1 MNLALLIETAQAM
14 LANGKGLLAMGES
27 TDTCNRRFDSANI
40 VQTVEM
46 RRAYQCLR
54 RVVPAAVPGIMFLSG
69 GQSGEE
75 ASTRLNAMH
84 VGHDLPWTLSFSFAR
99 AIQYPALDI
108 WAGKD
113 RNRVTAQQA
122 LVH

>member
-46 RRAYQCLR
+46 RRTYQCLR

-69 GQSGEE
+69 GSL
-75 ASTRLNAMH
+75 AKRPAPDPMPYMSDTTFP
-84 VGHDLPWTLSFSFAR
+84 GHCRSHSPEPYNIR
-99 AIQYPALDI
+99 
-108 WAGKD
+108 
-113 RNRVTAQQA
+113 
-122 LVH
+122 H